1 MRGRLRLAAVA
12 AVPLVAL
19 AMTGGE
25 VGSAG
30 AATFH
35 LDGGG
40 VPTTGLA
47 AGNPFCKNLGVKYQA
62 SAGAQAFCF
71 GVQRNGPAAAAR
83 PAAPASSTNVNAA
96 SLAEDVSPSGTRAY
110 GQSETSVAATGQYVV
125 EAWNDAT
132 AFFSPCP
139 SPSSKEELTGLGFSA
154 NGGKSFTDLGG
165 LPNSNC
171 AANLYE
177 GDPSVIAYNA
187 GGSRYFYISSLF
199 DSPTGLG
206 GSYIAMD
213 ACKVTGTGTAATLHC
228 GQPVILASSS
238 LCTKI
243 RRVGQFCNF
252 LDKDFLSVDPA
263 RGRLYASF
271 TEFNVNTGASQVEL
285 STCDLGN
292 PAGGAGPAGGTPAA
306 PVCTNNGLQNP
317 PYLVV
322 QQPDPS
328 GCEYE
333 GAYPAV
339 STATGD
345 VYAGYEYN
353 WATNL
358 FNPAC
363 FNVATSNVL
372 AKVPSSCL
380 TLTATAACTGPA
392 AQVAVPV
399 VSMDGA
405 FIPGYNRFPMSD
417 FPRVAVSGPAGTV
430 TMVWNDAR
438 YHPLGD
444 IVLQSFTLG
453 SLAPVQPAPVILNPA
468 ADAVN
473 FLPAL
478 RTANGMG
485 NLDVSWYSRTN
496 ANSAITGVTAVTGVS
511 PRTTA
516 RPGSDTTITSV
527 TSDWNSDSSD
537 IVPNFGD
544 YTDNALVTTG
554 TAPYVGSTLYVAW
567 SDGRLGLPQPFEA
580 HLTG

>member
-1 MRGRLRLAAVA
+1 MGRRFSLCLVVSVSLLASG
-12 AVPLVAL
+12 L
-19 AMTGGE
+19 ATTLTTA
-25 VGSAG
+25 SAG
-30 AATFH
+30 AAT
-35 LDGGG
+35 GRTPGS
-40 VPTTGLA
+40 A
-47 AGNPFCKNLGVKYQA
+47 AGNPFCQNLGVRYQA

-71 GVQRNGPAAAAR
+71 GAQRSRSGAAR
-83 PAAPASSTNVNAA
+83 SLQPTAPAVSTNVNAA
-96 SLAEDVSPSGTRAY
+96 SLAEDVSPSRVRAY
-110 GQSETSVAATGQYVV
+110 GQSETSVAATGPYVV

-132 AFFSPCP
+132 SFVSPCP
-139 SPSSKEELTGLGFSA
+139 SPSSKEEGTGLGFSA
-154 NGGKSFTDLGG
+154 NGGRSFTDLGG

-171 AANLYE
+171 AANIYE
-177 GDPSVIAYNA
+177 GDPSVIAYTA
-187 GGSRYFYISSLF
+187 GGSRYFYVSSLF

-206 GSYIAMD
+206 GSFIAMD
-213 ACKVTGTGTAATLHC
+213 ACKVRGTGTAATLRC
-228 GQPVILASSS
+228 GQPVIMASSS
-238 LCTKI
+238 MCTTI
-243 RRVGQFCNF
+243 PDVGQACNF
-252 LDKDFLSVDPA
+252 LDKEFLSVDQA
-263 RGRLYASF
+263 RGRLYATFS
-271 TEFNVNTGASQVEL
+271 EFNINTGASQVEL
-285 STCDLGN
+285 AACDLGN
-292 PAGGAGPAGGTPAA
+292 RAGGAGPAGGTPAA
-306 PVCTNNGLQNP
+306 PRCTNNGLQKP

-322 QQPDPS
+322 QRPDPNA
-328 GCEYE
+328 CEYE

-358 FNPAC
+358 SNPAC

-372 AKVPSSCL
+372 VKVPSSCL

-417 FPRVAVSGPAGTV
+417 FPRVAVSGPARTV

-438 YHPLGD
+438 HHPLGD
-444 IVLQSFTLG
+444 IMLQSFTLG

>member
-1 MRGRLRLAAVA
+1 VGRRFSLCLIVS
-12 AVPLVAL
+12 VLLVASGL
-19 AMTGGE
+19 ATALTTA
-25 VGSAG
+25 SAG
-30 AATFH
+30 AAT
-35 LDGGG
+35 GRTPGS
-40 VPTTGLA
+40 A

-71 GVQRNGPAAAAR
+71 GIQRNGSAPVLR
-83 PAAPASSTNVNAA
+83 SAAPAVSTNVNAA
-96 SLAEDVSPSGTRAY
+96 NLAEDVSPSGVRAY
-110 GQSETSVAATGQYVV
+110 GQSETSIGAAGQYVV

-132 AFFSPCP
+132 TFVSSCP
-139 SPSSKEELTGLGFSA
+139 SPSFKEEGTGLGFSA
-154 NGGKSFTDLGG
+154 NGGRSFTDLGG

-171 AANLYE
+171 TANLYE
-177 GDPSVIAYNA
+177 GDPSVIAYRA
-187 GGSRYFYISSLF
+187 GGSSYFYISSLF

-213 ACKVTGTGTAATLHC
+213 ACKVTGTGTASTLSC

-238 LCTKI
+238 LCTTITGIGK
-243 RRVGQFCNF
+243 VCNF

-271 TEFNVNTGASQVEL
+271 TEFNINTGASQVEL
-285 STCDLGN
+285 SACDLGN
-292 PAGGAGPAGGTPAA
+292 AAGGAGPAGGTPAA
-306 PVCTNNGLQNP
+306 PVCENNGLQKP

-322 QQPDPS
+322 QKPDPN

-353 WATNL
+353 VETNL

-363 FNVATSNVL
+363 FNVATSEVL
-372 AKVPSSCL
+372 VRIGHSCL
-380 TLTATAACTGPA
+380 TLTAKAACTGPA
-392 AQVAVPV
+392 ARTAVPV
-399 VSMDGA
+399 VSMDAA
-405 FIPGYNRFPMSD
+405 FIPGYNRFPMND

-430 TMVWNDAR
+430 SMVWNDAR
-438 YHPLGD
+438 HHPLGD
-444 IVLQSFTLG
+444 ILLQSFMLG
-453 SLAPVQPAPVILNPA
+453 SLAPVQRVPVVLNPA
-468 ADAVN
+468 TDTAN

-478 RTANGMG
+478 RVANGKG

-496 ANSAITGVTAVTGVS
+496 ANSAVTGVTAVIGVS
-511 PRTTA
+511 PKTTA
-516 RPGSDTTITSV
+516 TPGSHTTITSA
-527 TSDWNSDSSD
+527 TSDWNSVSSD

-544 YTDNALVTTG
+544 YTDNVLVTTG

>member
-1 MRGRLRLAAVA
+1 VGRRFSLSLIVSASLVVPGLATALPA
-12 AVPLVAL
+12 A
-19 AMTGGE
+19 
-25 VGSAG
+25 SAG
-30 AATFH
+30 TAT
-35 LDGGG
+35 GR
-40 VPTTGLA
+40 TTGSA

-62 SAGAQAFCF
+62 SAGAQSFCF
-71 GVQRNGPAAAAR
+71 GVQRNKAAAAR
-83 PAAPASSTNVNAA
+83 RPAATAVPANVNAA
-96 SLAEDVSPSGTRAY
+96 NLAEDVSSSGVRAY

-132 AFFSPCP
+132 SFFSACP
-139 SPSSKEELTGLGFSA
+139 SPSSREEGTGLGFSA

-165 LPNSNC
+165 LPNANC
-171 AANLYE
+171 TANIYQ
-177 GDPSVIAYNA
+177 GDPSVVAYTA
-187 GGSRYFYISSLF
+187 GGNSYFYISSLF

-213 ACKVTGTGTAATLHC
+213 ACKVTGTGTAATLSC

-238 LCTKI
+238 LCVTIKGL
-243 RRVGQFCNF
+243 GQVCNF
-252 LDKDFLSVDPA
+252 LDKDFMSVDPA

-285 STCDLGN
+285 SACDLGN
-292 PAGGAGPAGGTPAA
+292 AAGGAGPAGGTPAA
-306 PVCTNNGLQNP
+306 PVCKNNGLRNP

-322 QQPDPS
+322 QRPDPH

-353 WATNL
+353 WGTNL
-358 FNPAC
+358 TSFAPCANA
-363 FNVATSNVL
+363 ATSEVL
-372 AKVPSSCL
+372 ARIPHSCL
-380 TLTATAACTGPA
+380 TLTAKTACTGPA
-392 AQVAVPV
+392 ARIAVPV
-399 VSMDGA
+399 VSLDGA
-405 FIPGYNRFPMSD
+405 FVPGYNRFPVND

-430 TMVWNDAR
+430 SMVWNDTR

-444 IVLQSFTLG
+444 ILLQSFRLG
-453 SLAPVQPAPVILNPA
+453 SLALVQSVPVVLNPA
-468 ADAVN
+468 ADASN

-478 RTANGMG
+478 RVANGKG
-485 NLDVSWYSRTN
+485 NLDVSWYSRTS
-496 ANSAITGVTAVTGVS
+496 ANSTVTGVTAVTGVS

-516 RPGSDTTITSV
+516 TPGSHTTITSA
-527 TSDWNSDSSD
+527 TSNWSSVSSD

-544 YTDNALVTTG
+544 YTDNVLVAKG

-580 HLTG
+580 HLNG

>member
-1 MRGRLRLAAVA
+1 LIVSAS
-12 AVPLVAL
+12 LVASGL
-19 AMTGGE
+19 ATALTAVGADAATGRTP
-25 VGSAG
+25 GSA
-30 AATFH
+30 
-35 LDGGG
+35 
-40 VPTTGLA
+40 V
-47 AGNPFCKNLGVKYQA
+47 GNPFCKNLGVKYQA
-62 SAGAQAFCF
+62 SAGAQSFCF
-71 GVQRNGPAAAAR
+71 GVQRNGPAPALR
-83 PAAPASSTNVNAA
+83 SAAPTVSTNVNAA
-96 SLAEDVSPSGTRAY
+96 NLAEDVSPSGVRAY

-132 AFFSPCP
+132 TFFSPCP
-139 SPSSKEELTGLGFSA
+139 SPSFKEEATGLGFSA

-177 GDPSVIAYNA
+177 GDPSVAAYTA
-187 GGSRYFYISSLF
+187 GGSSYFYISSLF

-213 ACKVTGTGTAATLHC
+213 ACKVTGTGTAATLSC

-238 LCTKI
+238 LCITI
-243 RRVGQFCNF
+243 SGLGQICNF

-271 TEFNVNTGASQVEL
+271 TEFNINTGASQVEL
-285 STCDLGN
+285 SACDLGN
-292 PAGGAGPAGGTPAA
+292 AAGGAGPAGGTPAA
-306 PVCTNNGLQNP
+306 PVCKDNGLGNP

-322 QQPDPS
+322 QQPDPN

-333 GAYPAV
+333 GSYPAV

-353 WATNL
+353 WGTNL
-358 FNPAC
+358 SSSSPCA
-363 FNVATSNVL
+363 NVATSNVL
-372 AKVPSSCL
+372 VRVPRSCL

-392 AQVAVPV
+392 ARIAVPV
-399 VSMDGA
+399 VAMDAA
-405 FIPGYNRFPMSD
+405 FIPGYNRFPMND

-430 TMVWNDAR
+430 SMVWNDAR
-438 YHPLGD
+438 HHPLGD
-444 IVLQSFTLG
+444 ILLQSFTLG
-453 SLAPVQPAPVILNPA
+453 SLAPVQRAPVILNPA
-468 ADAVN
+468 ADAAN

-478 RTANGMG
+478 RVANGKG

-496 ANSAITGVTAVTGVS
+496 ANSAVTGVTAVTGVS
-511 PRTTA
+511 PKTTA
-516 RPGSDTTITSV
+516 TPGSHATITST
-527 TSDWNSDSSD
+527 TSDWNSVSSD

-544 YTDNALVTTG
+544 YTDNVLVTTG
-554 TAPYVGSTLYVAW
+554 AAPYVGSTLYVAW